1 MYIETP
7 AIIIEEYSTIIKNVE
22 LSESIKEIKYD
33 KNIFKKKYIDT
44 SLLTILKNIDQKK
57 LRESSS
63 RKGFYLKELKKIASD
78 LGIDTMAKK
87 TELKN
92 SIIEILNNEG
102 LLDKNLFGEILVNK
116 TNK

>member
-7 AIIIEEYSTIIKNVE
+7 AIIIKEYSNIIKNVQ

-33 KNIFKKKYIDT
+33 KKLRRKEVNLSILNI
-44 SLLTILKNIDQKK
+44 LQNIDQKK
-57 LRESSS
+57 LSDSSS
-63 RKGFYLKELKKIASD
+63 RKGFSLNDLKEIANN
-78 LGIDTMAKK
+78 LGIDKTLKK

-102 LLDKNLFGEILVNK
+102 LLDKNLFGDIVGYK